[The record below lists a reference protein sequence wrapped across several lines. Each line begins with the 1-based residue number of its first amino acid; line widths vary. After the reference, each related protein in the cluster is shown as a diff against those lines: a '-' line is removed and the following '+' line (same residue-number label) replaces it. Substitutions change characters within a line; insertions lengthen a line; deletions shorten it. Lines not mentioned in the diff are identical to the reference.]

1 MRKLK
6 KYILVLFLIMSMVFI
21 LIGCGE
27 AKISSDTSINIDG
40 TSNTKI
46 KIYYDDTINKL
57 VDNDL
62 LSKVITEVKD
72 KIPDKIHFGE
82 IIKSKEGSLN
92 TEEVDISTD
101 KVKLNEVSNLSSDYF
116 SIIEVEDKGIFKNEY
131 EVTLKLNDSAID
143 IISDYIN
150 NNINNNLGL
159 DLGTLINK
167 NIANLIGDI
176 PVNLSISMPVK
187 IVDTNS
193 KEIVSD
199 KTVKYSYTI
208 NDLNENNSIMIGFNV
223 PNISNI
229 VIVLVVIILIIV
241 ISIIYYVKRRK
252 NKNN

>member
-131 EVTLKLNDSAID
+131 KVTFKLKDSAID

-150 NNINNNLGL
+150 SNINNNLGL

-167 NIANLIGDI
+167 NIANLVGDI

-193 KEIVSD
+193 KEIVGD

-229 VIVLVVIILIIV
+229 VIVLVVIIVIIF

-252 NKNN
+252 K

>member
-116 SIIEVEDKGIFKNEY
+116 SIIEVEDKGIFENEY
-131 EVTLKLNDSAID
+131 EVTFKLKDSVID

-167 NIANLIGDI
+167 NIANLVGDI

-193 KEIVSD
+193 KEIVGD

-229 VIVLVVIILIIV
+229 VIVLVVIIVIIF

-252 NKNN
+252 K

>member
-116 SIIEVEDKGIFKNEY
+116 SIIEVEDKGIFENEY
-131 EVTLKLNDSAID
+131 EVTFKLKDSVID
-143 IISDYIN
+143 IISDY
-150 NNINNNLGL
+150 INNNLGL

-167 NIANLIGDI
+167 NIANLVGDI

-193 KEIVSD
+193 KEIVGD

-229 VIVLVVIILIIV
+229 VIVLVVIIVIIF

-252 NKNN
+252 K

>member
-27 AKISSDTSINIDG
+27 VKISSDTSINIDG

-46 KIYYDDTINKL
+46 KIYYNDTINKL
-57 VDNDL
+57 
-62 LSKVITEVKD
+62 
-72 KIPDKIHFGE
+72 HFGE

-101 KVKLNEVSNLSSDYF
+101 KVKLNEVSNLSSYYF
-116 SIIEVEDKGIFKNEY
+116 SIIEVEDKGVFKNEY
-131 EVTLKLNDSAID
+131 KVTFKLNDSAIN

-150 NNINNNLGL
+150 SNINNNLGL

-252 NKNN
+252 K